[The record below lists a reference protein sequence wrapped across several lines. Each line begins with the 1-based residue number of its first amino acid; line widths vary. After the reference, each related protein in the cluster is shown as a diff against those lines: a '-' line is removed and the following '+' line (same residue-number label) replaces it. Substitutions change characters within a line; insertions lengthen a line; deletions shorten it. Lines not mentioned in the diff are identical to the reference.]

1 MAEFR
6 FTLVEDD
13 EVELFLLCYTIS
25 QTFPHSNIAS
35 FSNAEDALH
44 HIVDTGSDILITDHG
59 MGRMKGT
66 ELIRE
71 LRQRGINI
79 PIIMFSGSPQ
89 AEEEAQLA
97 GATEFLLKSDDT
109 TRIQERIRSLLSKQ
123 AARW

>member
-1 MAEFR
+1 
-6 FTLVEDD
+6 
-13 EVELFLLCYTIS
+13 
-25 QTFPHSNIAS
+25 
-35 FSNAEDALH
+35 LH